1 MQRANHAVAG
11 ITRAFENEWGKYGIT
26 VNGIAPGYMVTDNTD
41 KLRAQKEKAAAITS
55 RIPVGRWGQ
64 PSDLMGP
71 VVFLASEEAAY
82 VNGHLLV
89 VDGGY
94 MNA

>member
-11 ITRAFENEWGKYGIT
+11 ITRAFANEWENT
-26 VNGIAPGYMVTDNTD
+26 ELLSMELLRAMVTDNTD

-89 VDGGY
+89 VDGGGY

>member
-1 MQRANHAVAG
+1 M
-11 ITRAFENEWGKYGIT
+11 GKIRT